1 MAIIDETK
9 LPSESSPEYTSNS
22 LDHYGRLRSIDSN
35 TSEGEIFDIL
45 KSSYPVLLSEDVV
58 KKNKDL
64 ARHLFT
70 NDKVLLMLDK
80 LLANTVISQEQR
92 VYLNKIIYSM
102 IINNA
107 ATSEYAYSLLMSIA
121 KNNNPEA
128 NTLAAYLPTN
138 VATALAVMR
147 NSSFKEMN
155 NVRRT
160 NDFMLHSVSLNDNT
174 EQTIVNIYDTLF
186 RSVTSL
192 FEGIMIDVKD
202 QSSLTETEREIYGIQ
217 GLAILDI
224 IEQMPIQYIEKV
236 LGNYYGDLHMTY
248 LDCPTRFSLLSI
260 AACDYPR
267 ITEVNRR
274 ISAVGSYMP
283 NR

>member
-1 MAIIDETK
+1 MAILDESK
-9 LPSESSPEYTSNS
+9 LPSESDPEYTSNS
-22 LDHYGRLRSIDSN
+22 LDHYGRLRSIGSN

-45 KSSYPVLLSEDVV
+45 KNSYPVLLSEEVV

-64 ARHLFT
+64 VRNLFT

-80 LLANTVISQEQR
+80 LLSNTLITQEQR

-102 IINNA
+102 IINNVT
-107 ATSEYAYSLLMSIA
+107 TSEYAYSLLMSIA
-121 KNNNPEA
+121 KNNKPEA
-128 NTLAAYLPTN
+128 STLALYLPTN
-138 VATALAVMR
+138 VANALAVMR

-155 NVRRT
+155 NVRRV
-160 NDFMLHSVSLNDNT
+160 NDFMLHSLSLNDST
-174 EQTIVNIYDTLF
+174 EQTIVNIYDTLY

-202 QSSLTETEREIYGIQ
+202 MSSLSETEREIYGLQ
-217 GLAILDI
+217 GIAILDI

-236 LGNYYGDLHMTY
+236 LTTYYGDLHMTF

-267 ITEVNRR
+267 ITDVNKRV
-274 ISAVGSYMP
+274 SAMGGY
-283 NR
+283 RA

>member
-1 MAIIDETK
+1 MAILDESK
-9 LPSESSPEYTSNS
+9 LPSESDPEYTSNS
-22 LDHYGRLRSIDSN
+22 LDHYGRLRSIGSN

-45 KSSYPVLLSEDVV
+45 KNSYPVLLSEEVV

-64 ARHLFT
+64 VRNLFT

-80 LLANTVISQEQR
+80 LLSNTLITQEQR

-102 IINNA
+102 IINNVT
-107 ATSEYAYSLLMSIA
+107 TSEYAYSLLMSIA

-128 NTLAAYLPTN
+128 GTLTLYLPTN
-138 VATALAVMR
+138 VANALAVMR

-155 NVRRT
+155 NVRRV
-160 NDFMLHSVSLNDNT
+160 NDFMLHSLSLNDST
-174 EQTIVNIYDTLF
+174 EQTIVNIYDTLY

-202 QSSLTETEREIYGIQ
+202 MSSLSETEREIYGLQ
-217 GLAILDI
+217 GIAILDI

-236 LGNYYGDLHMTY
+236 LTTYYGDLHMTF

-267 ITEVNRR
+267 ITDVNKRV
-274 ISAVGSYMP
+274 SAMGGY
-283 NR
+283 RA

>member
-1 MAIIDETK
+1 MAILDESK
-9 LPSESSPEYTSNS
+9 LPSESDPEYTSNS
-22 LDHYGRLRSIDSN
+22 LDHYGRLRSIGSN

-45 KSSYPVLLSEDVV
+45 KNSYPVLLSEEVV

-64 ARHLFT
+64 VRNLFT

-80 LLANTVISQEQR
+80 LLSNTLITQEQR

-102 IINNA
+102 IINNVT
-107 ATSEYAYSLLMSIA
+107 TSEYAYSLLMSIA

-128 NTLAAYLPTN
+128 GTLALHLPTN
-138 VATALAVMR
+138 VANALAVMR

-155 NVRRT
+155 NVRRV
-160 NDFMLHSVSLNDNT
+160 NDFMLHSLSLNDST
-174 EQTIVNIYDTLF
+174 EQTIVNIYDTLY

-202 QSSLTETEREIYGIQ
+202 MSSLSETEREIYGLQ
-217 GLAILDI
+217 GIAILDI

-236 LGNYYGDLHMTY
+236 LTTYYGDLHMTF

-267 ITEVNRR
+267 ITDVNKRV
-274 ISAVGSYMP
+274 SAMGGY
-283 NR
+283 RA

>member
-1 MAIIDETK
+1 MAILDESK
-9 LPSESSPEYTSNS
+9 LPSESDPEYTSNS
-22 LDHYGRLRSIDSN
+22 LDHYGRLRSIGSN

-45 KSSYPVLLSEDVV
+45 KNSYPVLLSEEVV

-64 ARHLFT
+64 VRNLFT

-80 LLANTVISQEQR
+80 LLSNTLITQEQR

-102 IINNA
+102 IINNVT
-107 ATSEYAYSLLMSIA
+107 TSEYAYSLLMSIA

-128 NTLAAYLPTN
+128 GTLALYLPTN
-138 VATALAVMR
+138 VANALAVMR

-155 NVRRT
+155 NVRRV
-160 NDFMLHSVSLNDNT
+160 NDFMLHSLSLNDNT
-174 EQTIVNIYDTLF
+174 EQTIVNIYDTLY

-202 QSSLTETEREIYGIQ
+202 MPSLSETEREIYGLQ
-217 GLAILDI
+217 GIAILDI

-236 LGNYYGDLHMTY
+236 LTTYYGDLHMTF

-267 ITEVNRR
+267 ITDVNKRV
-274 ISAVGSYMP
+274 SAMGGY
-283 NR
+283 RA

>member
-1 MAIIDETK
+1 MAILDESK
-9 LPSESSPEYTSNS
+9 LPSESDPEYTSNS
-22 LDHYGRLRSIDSN
+22 LDHYGRLRSIGSN

-45 KSSYPVLLSEDVV
+45 KNSYHVLLSEEVV

-64 ARHLFT
+64 VRNLFT

-80 LLANTVISQEQR
+80 LLSNTLITQEQR

-102 IINNA
+102 IINNVT
-107 ATSEYAYSLLMSIA
+107 TSEYAYSLLMSIA

-128 NTLAAYLPTN
+128 GTLALYLPTN
-138 VATALAVMR
+138 VANALAVMR

-155 NVRRT
+155 NVRRV
-160 NDFMLHSVSLNDNT
+160 NDFMLHSLSLNDNT
-174 EQTIVNIYDTLF
+174 EQTIVNIYDTLY

-202 QSSLTETEREIYGIQ
+202 MSSLSETEREIYGLQ
-217 GLAILDI
+217 GIAILDI

-236 LGNYYGDLHMTY
+236 LTTYYGDLHMTF

-267 ITEVNRR
+267 ITDVNKRV
-274 ISAVGSYMP
+274 SAMGGY
-283 NR
+283 RA

>member
-1 MAIIDETK
+1 MAILDESK
-9 LPSESSPEYTSNS
+9 LPSESDPEYTSNS
-22 LDHYGRLRSIDSN
+22 LDHYGRLRSIGSN

-45 KSSYPVLLSEDVV
+45 KNSYPVLLSEEVV

-64 ARHLFT
+64 VRNLFT

-80 LLANTVISQEQR
+80 LLSNTLITQEQR

-102 IINNA
+102 IINNVT
-107 ATSEYAYSLLMSIA
+107 TSEYAYSLLMSIA

-128 NTLAAYLPTN
+128 STLALYLPTN
-138 VATALAVMR
+138 VANALAVMR

-155 NVRRT
+155 NVRRV
-160 NDFMLHSVSLNDNT
+160 NDFMLHSLSLNDST
-174 EQTIVNIYDTLF
+174 EQTIVNIYDTLY

-202 QSSLTETEREIYGIQ
+202 MSSLSETEREIYGLQ
-217 GLAILDI
+217 GIAILDI

-236 LGNYYGDLHMTY
+236 LTTYYGDLHMTF

-267 ITEVNRR
+267 ITDVNKRV
-274 ISAVGSYMP
+274 SAMGGY
-283 NR
+283 RA

>member
-1 MAIIDETK
+1 MAILDESK
-9 LPSESSPEYTSNS
+9 LPSESDPEYTSNS
-22 LDHYGRLRSIDSN
+22 LDHYGRLRSIGSN

-45 KSSYPVLLSEDVV
+45 KNSYPVLLSEEVV

-64 ARHLFT
+64 VRNLFT

-80 LLANTVISQEQR
+80 LLSNTLITQEQR

-102 IINNA
+102 IINNVT
-107 ATSEYAYSLLMSIA
+107 TSEYAYSLLMSIA

-128 NTLAAYLPTN
+128 GTLALYLPTN
-138 VATALAVMR
+138 VANALAVMR

-155 NVRRT
+155 NVRRV
-160 NDFMLHSVSLNDNT
+160 NDFMLHSLSLNDST
-174 EQTIVNIYDTLF
+174 EQTIVNIYDTLY

-202 QSSLTETEREIYGIQ
+202 MSSLSETEREIYGLQ
-217 GLAILDI
+217 GIAILDI

-236 LGNYYGDLHMTY
+236 LTTYYGDLHMTF

-267 ITEVNRR
+267 ITDVNKRV
-274 ISAVGSYMP
+274 SAMGGY
-283 NR
+283 RA

>member
-1 MAIIDETK
+1 MAILDESK
-9 LPSESSPEYTSNS
+9 LPSESDPEYTSNS
-22 LDHYGRLRSIDSN
+22 LDHYGRLRSIGSN

-45 KSSYPVLLSEDVV
+45 KNSYPVLLSEEVV

-64 ARHLFT
+64 VRNLFT

-80 LLANTVISQEQR
+80 LLSNTLITQEQR

-102 IINNA
+102 IINNVT
-107 ATSEYAYSLLMSIA
+107 TSEYAYSLLMSIA

-128 NTLAAYLPTN
+128 GTLALYLPTN
-138 VATALAVMR
+138 VANALAVMR

-155 NVRRT
+155 NVRRV
-160 NDFMLHSVSLNDNT
+160 NDFMLHSLSLNDIT
-174 EQTIVNIYDTLF
+174 EQTIVNIYDTLY

-202 QSSLTETEREIYGIQ
+202 MSSLSETEREIYGLQ
-217 GLAILDI
+217 GIAILDI

-236 LGNYYGDLHMTY
+236 LTTYYGDLHMTF

-267 ITEVNRR
+267 ITDVNKRV
-274 ISAVGSYMP
+274 SAMGGY
-283 NR
+283 RA

>member
-1 MAIIDETK
+1 MAILDESK
-9 LPSESSPEYTSNS
+9 LPSESDPEYTSNS
-22 LDHYGRLRSIDSN
+22 LDHYGRLRSIGSN

-45 KSSYPVLLSEDVV
+45 KNSYPVLLSEEVV

-64 ARHLFT
+64 VRNLFT

-80 LLANTVISQEQR
+80 LLSNTLITQEQR

-102 IINNA
+102 IINNVT
-107 ATSEYAYSLLMSIA
+107 TSEYAYSLLMSIA

-128 NTLAAYLPTN
+128 GTLALHLPTN
-138 VATALAVMR
+138 VANALAVMR

-155 NVRRT
+155 NVRRV
-160 NDFMLHSVSLNDNT
+160 NDFMLHSLSLNDNT
-174 EQTIVNIYDTLF
+174 EQTIVNIYDTLY

-202 QSSLTETEREIYGIQ
+202 MSSLSETEREIYGLQ
-217 GLAILDI
+217 GIAILDI

-236 LGNYYGDLHMTY
+236 LTTYYGDLHMTF

-267 ITEVNRR
+267 ITDVNKRV
-274 ISAVGSYMP
+274 SAMGGY
-283 NR
+283 RA

>member
-1 MAIIDETK
+1 MGIIDESK
-9 LPSESSPEYTSNS
+9 LPSESDPEYTSNS
-22 LDHYGRLRSIDSN
+22 LDHYGRLRSIGSN

-45 KSSYPVLLSEDVV
+45 KNSYPVLLSEEVV

-64 ARHLFT
+64 VRNLFT

-80 LLANTVISQEQR
+80 LLSNTLITQEQR

-102 IINNA
+102 IINNVT
-107 ATSEYAYSLLMSIA
+107 TSEYAYSLLMSIA

-128 NTLAAYLPTN
+128 STLALYLPTN
-138 VATALAVMR
+138 VANALAVMR

-155 NVRRT
+155 NVRRV
-160 NDFMLHSVSLNDNT
+160 NDFMLHSLSLNDST
-174 EQTIVNIYDTLF
+174 EQTIVNIYDTLY

-202 QSSLTETEREIYGIQ
+202 MSSLSETEREIYGLQ
-217 GLAILDI
+217 GIAILDI

-236 LGNYYGDLHMTY
+236 LTTYYGDLHMTF

-267 ITEVNRR
+267 ITDVNKRV
-274 ISAVGSYMP
+274 SAMGGY
-283 NR
+283 RA

>member
-1 MAIIDETK
+1 MGIIDESK
-9 LPSESSPEYTSNS
+9 LPSESDPEYTSNS
-22 LDHYGRLRSIDSN
+22 LDHYGRLRSIGSN

-45 KSSYPVLLSEDVV
+45 KNSYPVLLSEEVV

-64 ARHLFT
+64 VRNLFT

-80 LLANTVISQEQR
+80 LLSNTLITQEQR

-102 IINNA
+102 IINNVT
-107 ATSEYAYSLLMSIA
+107 TSEYAYSLLMSIA

-128 NTLAAYLPTN
+128 GTLALHLPTN
-138 VATALAVMR
+138 VANALAVMR

-155 NVRRT
+155 NVRRV
-160 NDFMLHSVSLNDNT
+160 NNFMLHSLSLNDNT
-174 EQTIVNIYDTLF
+174 EQTIVNIYDTLY

-202 QSSLTETEREIYGIQ
+202 MSSLSETEREIYGLQ
-217 GLAILDI
+217 GIAILDI

-236 LGNYYGDLHMTY
+236 LTTYYGDLHMTF

-267 ITEVNRR
+267 ITDVNKRV
-274 ISAVGSYMP
+274 SAMGGY
-283 NR
+283 RA

>member
-1 MAIIDETK
+1 MAILDESK
-9 LPSESSPEYTSNS
+9 LPSESDPEYTSNS
-22 LDHYGRLRSIDSN
+22 LDHYGRLRSIGSN

-45 KSSYPVLLSEDVV
+45 KNSYPVLLSEEVV

-64 ARHLFT
+64 VRNLFT

-80 LLANTVISQEQR
+80 LLSNTLITQEQR

-102 IINNA
+102 IINNVT
-107 ATSEYAYSLLMSIA
+107 TSEYAYSLLMSIA

-128 NTLAAYLPTN
+128 GTLALHLPTN
-138 VATALAVMR
+138 VANALAVMR

-155 NVRRT
+155 NVRRV
-160 NDFMLHSVSLNDNT
+160 NDFMLHSLSLNDGT
-174 EQTIVNIYDTLF
+174 EQTIVNIYDTLY

-202 QSSLTETEREIYGIQ
+202 MSSLSETEREIYGLQ
-217 GLAILDI
+217 GIAILDI

-236 LGNYYGDLHMTY
+236 LTTYYGDLHMTF

-267 ITEVNRR
+267 ITDVNKRV
-274 ISAVGSYMP
+274 SAMGGY
-283 NR
+283 RA

>member
-1 MAIIDETK
+1 MAILDESK
-9 LPSESSPEYTSNS
+9 LPSESDPEYTSNS
-22 LDHYGRLRSIDSN
+22 LDHYGRLRSIGSN

-45 KSSYPVLLSEDVV
+45 KNSYPVLLSEEVV

-64 ARHLFT
+64 VRNLFT

-80 LLANTVISQEQR
+80 LLSNTLITQEQR

-102 IINNA
+102 IINNVT
-107 ATSEYAYSLLMSIA
+107 TSEYAYSLLMSIA

-128 NTLAAYLPTN
+128 STLALYLPTN
-138 VATALAVMR
+138 VANALAVMR

-155 NVRRT
+155 NVRRV
-160 NDFMLHSVSLNDNT
+160 NDFMLHSLSLNDNT
-174 EQTIVNIYDTLF
+174 EQTIVNIYDTLY

-202 QSSLTETEREIYGIQ
+202 MSSLSETEREIYGLQ
-217 GLAILDI
+217 GIAILDI

-236 LGNYYGDLHMTY
+236 LTTYYGDLHMTF

-267 ITEVNRR
+267 ITDVNKRV
-274 ISAVGSYMP
+274 SAMGGY
-283 NR
+283 RA

>member
-1 MAIIDETK
+1 MAILDESK
-9 LPSESSPEYTSNS
+9 LPSESDPEYTSNS
-22 LDHYGRLRSIDSN
+22 LDHYGRLRSIGSN

-45 KSSYPVLLSEDVV
+45 KNSYPVLLSEEVV

-64 ARHLFT
+64 VRNLFT
-70 NDKVLLMLDK
+70 NDKILLMLDK
-80 LLANTVISQEQR
+80 LLSNTLITQEQR

-102 IINNA
+102 IINNVT
-107 ATSEYAYSLLMSIA
+107 TSEYAYSLLMSIA

-128 NTLAAYLPTN
+128 STLALYLPTN
-138 VATALAVMR
+138 VANALAVMR

-155 NVRRT
+155 NVRRV
-160 NDFMLHSVSLNDNT
+160 NDFMLHSLSLNDNT
-174 EQTIVNIYDTLF
+174 EQTIVNIYDTLY

-202 QSSLTETEREIYGIQ
+202 MSSLSETEREIYGLQ
-217 GLAILDI
+217 GIAILDI

-236 LGNYYGDLHMTY
+236 LTTYYGDLHMTF

-267 ITEVNRR
+267 ITDVNKRV
-274 ISAVGSYMP
+274 SAMGGY
-283 NR
+283 RA

>member
-1 MAIIDETK
+1 MAILDESK
-9 LPSESSPEYTSNS
+9 LPSESDPEYTSNS
-22 LDHYGRLRSIDSN
+22 LDHYGRLRSIGSN

-45 KSSYPVLLSEDVV
+45 KNSYPVLLSEEIV

-64 ARHLFT
+64 VRNLFT

-80 LLANTVISQEQR
+80 LLSNTLITQEQR

-102 IINNA
+102 IINNVT
-107 ATSEYAYSLLMSIA
+107 TSEYAYSLLMSIA

-128 NTLAAYLPTN
+128 STLALYLPTN
-138 VATALAVMR
+138 VANALAVMR

-155 NVRRT
+155 NVRRV
-160 NDFMLHSVSLNDNT
+160 NDFMLHSLSLNDST
-174 EQTIVNIYDTLF
+174 EQTIVNIYDTLY

-202 QSSLTETEREIYGIQ
+202 MSSLSETEREIYGLQ
-217 GLAILDI
+217 GIAILDI

-236 LGNYYGDLHMTY
+236 LTTYYGDLHMTF

-267 ITEVNRR
+267 ITDVNKRV
-274 ISAVGSYMP
+274 SAMGGY
-283 NR
+283 RA

>member
-1 MAIIDETK
+1 MAILDESK
-9 LPSESSPEYTSNS
+9 LPSESDPEYTSNS
-22 LDHYGRLRSIDSN
+22 LDHYGRLRSIGSN

-45 KSSYPVLLSEDVV
+45 KNSYPVLLSEEVV
-58 KKNKDL
+58 KRNKDL
-64 ARHLFT
+64 VRNLFT

-80 LLANTVISQEQR
+80 LLSNTLITQEQR

-102 IINNA
+102 IINNVT
-107 ATSEYAYSLLMSIA
+107 TSEYAYSLLMSIA

-128 NTLAAYLPTN
+128 STLALYLPTN
-138 VATALAVMR
+138 VANALAVMR

-155 NVRRT
+155 NVRRV
-160 NDFMLHSVSLNDNT
+160 NDFMLHSLSLNDNT
-174 EQTIVNIYDTLF
+174 EQTIVNIYDTLY

-202 QSSLTETEREIYGIQ
+202 MSSLSETEREIYGLQ
-217 GLAILDI
+217 GIAILDI

-236 LGNYYGDLHMTY
+236 LTTYYGDLHMTF

-267 ITEVNRR
+267 ITDVNKRV
-274 ISAVGSYMP
+274 SAMGGY
-283 NR
+283 RA

>member
-1 MAIIDETK
+1 MGIIDESK
-9 LPSESSPEYTSNS
+9 LPSESDPEYTSNS
-22 LDHYGRLRSIDSN
+22 LDHYGRLRSIGSN

-45 KSSYPVLLSEDVV
+45 KNSYPVLLSEEVV

-64 ARHLFT
+64 VRNLFT

-80 LLANTVISQEQR
+80 LLSNTLITQEQR

-102 IINNA
+102 IINNVT
-107 ATSEYAYSLLMSIA
+107 TSEYAYSLLMSIA

-128 NTLAAYLPTN
+128 GTLALYLPTN
-138 VATALAVMR
+138 VANALAVMR

-155 NVRRT
+155 NVRRV
-160 NDFMLHSVSLNDNT
+160 NDFMLHSLSLNDNT
-174 EQTIVNIYDTLF
+174 EQTIVNIYDTLY

-202 QSSLTETEREIYGIQ
+202 MSSLSETEREIYGLQ
-217 GLAILDI
+217 GIAILDI

-236 LGNYYGDLHMTY
+236 LTTYYGDLHMTF

-267 ITEVNRR
+267 ITDVNKRV
-274 ISAVGSYMP
+274 SAMGGY
-283 NR
+283 RA

>member
-1 MAIIDETK
+1 MAILDESK
-9 LPSESSPEYTSNS
+9 LPSESDPEYTSNS
-22 LDHYGRLRSIDSN
+22 LDHYGRLRSIGSN

-45 KSSYPVLLSEDVV
+45 KNSYPVLLSEEVV

-64 ARHLFT
+64 VRNLFT

-80 LLANTVISQEQR
+80 LLSNTLITQEQR

-102 IINNA
+102 IINNVT
-107 ATSEYAYSLLMSIA
+107 TSEYAYSLLMSIA

-128 NTLAAYLPTN
+128 GTLALYLPTN
-138 VATALAVMR
+138 VANALAVMR

-155 NVRRT
+155 NVRRV
-160 NDFMLHSVSLNDNT
+160 NDFMLHSLSLNDNT
-174 EQTIVNIYDTLF
+174 EQTIVNIYDTLY

-202 QSSLTETEREIYGIQ
+202 MSSLSETEREIYGLQ
-217 GLAILDI
+217 GIAILDI

-236 LGNYYGDLHMTY
+236 LTTYYGDLHMTF

-267 ITEVNRR
+267 ITEMNKRL
-274 ISAVGSYMP
+274 SAMGGYKTQ
-283 NR
+283 

>member
-1 MAIIDETK
+1 MAILDESK
-9 LPSESSPEYTSNS
+9 LPSESDPEYTSNS
-22 LDHYGRLRSIDSN
+22 LDHYGRLRSIGSN

-45 KSSYPVLLSEDVV
+45 KNSYPVLLSEEVV

-64 ARHLFT
+64 VRNLFT

-80 LLANTVISQEQR
+80 LLSNTLITQEQR

-102 IINNA
+102 IINNVT
-107 ATSEYAYSLLMSIA
+107 TSEYAYSLLMSIA

-128 NTLAAYLPTN
+128 STLALYLPTN
-138 VATALAVMR
+138 VANALAVMR

-155 NVRRT
+155 NVRRV
-160 NDFMLHSVSLNDNT
+160 NDFMLHSLSLNDNT
-174 EQTIVNIYDTLF
+174 EQTIVNIYDTLY

-192 FEGIMIDVKD
+192 FEGIMIDIKD
-202 QSSLTETEREIYGIQ
+202 MSSLSETEREIYGLQ
-217 GLAILDI
+217 GIAILDI

-236 LGNYYGDLHMTY
+236 LTTYYGDLHMTF

-267 ITEVNRR
+267 ITDVNKR
-274 ISAVGSYMP
+274 ISAMGGY
-283 NR
+283 RA

>member
-1 MAIIDETK
+1 MAILDESK
-9 LPSESSPEYTSNS
+9 LPSESDPEYTSNS
-22 LDHYGRLRSIDSN
+22 LDHYGRLRSIGSN
-35 TSEGEIFDIL
+35 TSEGEIFDVL
-45 KSSYPVLLSEDVV
+45 KNSYPVLLSEEVV

-64 ARHLFT
+64 VRNLFT

-80 LLANTVISQEQR
+80 LLSNTLITQEQR

-102 IINNA
+102 IINNVT
-107 ATSEYAYSLLMSIA
+107 TSEYAYSLLMSIA

-128 NTLAAYLPTN
+128 GTLALYLPTN
-138 VATALAVMR
+138 VANALAVMR

-155 NVRRT
+155 NVRRV
-160 NDFMLHSVSLNDNT
+160 NDFMLHSLSLNDST
-174 EQTIVNIYDTLF
+174 EQTIVNIYDTLY

-202 QSSLTETEREIYGIQ
+202 MSSLSETEREIYGLQ
-217 GLAILDI
+217 GIAILDI
-224 IEQMPIQYIEKV
+224 IEQMSIQYIEKV
-236 LGNYYGDLHMTY
+236 LTTYYGDLHMTF

-267 ITEVNRR
+267 ITDVNKRV
-274 ISAVGSYMP
+274 SAMGGY
-283 NR
+283 RA